1 MRNEFMNAIKD
12 HIIKV
17 AEQEGP
23 TKLSIPHFLLRF
35 YMMELKKLQYKV
47 KVHTIENGPVQ
58 LEFTK

>member
-1 MRNEFMNAIKD
+1 MRNEFMEVIKN

-17 AEQEGP
+17 AEQEVP
-23 TKLSIPHFLLRF
+23 HKISIPHFLLRF

-47 KVHTIENGPVQ
+47 KVHTTENGPVQ